1 MVTSRR
7 AQSHPD
13 GASLQWCTLNTAY
26 DKNKRRLS
34 KEFSLCFQ
42 DGYDQFAL
50 KMTTCVA
57 RSNEPFLTKVQF
69 VAIIIIS
76 STTACAQQQVAS
88 GSRKRFA
95 DISYDPS
102 L

>member
-13 GASLQWCTLNTAY
+13 GVYKCASNTAY
-26 DKNKRRLS
+26 DKNNRRLS
-34 KEFSLCFQ
+34 KTFSLSFQ
-42 DGYDQFAL
+42 NGYDQFAL

-57 RSNEPFLTKVQF
+57 RSKEPFLTKVQF
-69 VAIIIIS
+69 VAIINRILDVIKY
-76 STTACAQQQVAS
+76 
-88 GSRKRFA
+88 GHF
-95 DISYDPS
+95 

>member
-1 MVTSRR
+1 MYFYETIKRWSALIYGNVKACTVASRW
-7 AQSHPD
+7 
-13 GASLQWCTLNTAY
+13 SLQWCALNTAY

-57 RSNEPFLTKVQF
+57 RSKEPFLTKVQF
-69 VAIIIIS
+69 VAIIIRILD
-76 STTACAQQQVAS
+76 VIKY
-88 GSRKRFA
+88 GHF
-95 DISYDPS
+95 